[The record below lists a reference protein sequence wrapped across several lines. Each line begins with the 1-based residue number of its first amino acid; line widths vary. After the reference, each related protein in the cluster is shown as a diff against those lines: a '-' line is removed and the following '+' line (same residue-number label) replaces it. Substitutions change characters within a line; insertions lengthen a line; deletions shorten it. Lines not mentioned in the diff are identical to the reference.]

1 MPAQLR
7 LVLLLLRWSERCWSS
22 CQGSLGPC
30 LYQEGKG
37 EPLALLWEAGP
48 DLMELPLKLP
58 PTSPRLLVE
67 VPAATVFAALSA
79 RGLPWW
85 LLSKLAA
92 GALRGGRLV
101 DLMAISEADLERSGI
116 VHPHHKQQV
125 WMGLKSLL
133 QDFGPSTGRA
143 QLPRPRSGRKILSRP
158 QQRPSTSR
166 RAPGRPGPEAEGGTS
181 GQSRLPGHRFGPWLP
196 PGPFRPPPLEEVLES
211 RRETFCSDAPSRKAA
226 SPREAVARSPKS
238 AADSSPRGTACGSP
252 SSWRRKQV
260 TCKVD
265 TGRAAEVKR
274 KDFIPLE
281 ELAACQRAAALREDD
296 SKETLAPADDGGLDW
311 EHWLTYRLKPSGPLH
326 VVEKLVEAALGTNS
340 QLLHDAMAVVEEQG
354 VEFKKCLES
363 TPPPDEGMELLS
375 DPGLRRKATSLWSWV
390 HARSDQLDLYKAD
403 LQRQLEEVSKNIMVS
418 QLVTLKNNRL
428 SSHGIQQR
436 AFIARRGP
444 SAGTISW
451 RNSLKSEL
459 SESLFSGAVGSLGV
473 FSSVPSRERRR
484 SVELFEAPPLLEGQG
499 RAATGSS
506 SSFSGV
512 AVSATERLRQAARA
526 VMLLLRC
533 IRVFNFNRAENEQV
547 TYERRRNLILR
558 QQEQLAKDGAQLI
571 AMLERGGV
579 DDLREDVHR
588 VLEQLKSVREELL
601 ERYALHGKQK
611 VEQALA
617 EAMKKGDNDSVD
629 LDKLGN
635 VLLEIME
642 EPGNHVLLG
651 EKALRQAQQAGLA
664 CRVDL
669 VDQGPYAWEGLSV
682 PPPWEELFLKSLA
695 AYRTLRRRQP
705 SRAWRRLS
713 TLVAVGVSS
722 QPIQQGDETV

>member
-1 MPAQLR
+1 
-7 LVLLLLRWSERCWSS
+7 
-22 CQGSLGPC
+22 
-30 LYQEGKG
+30 
-37 EPLALLWEAGP
+37 
-48 DLMELPLKLP
+48 MELPLGLP
-58 PTSPRLLVE
+58 PTSRRLLVE

-92 GALRGGRLV
+92 GALRGGRPV
-101 DLMAISEADLERSGI
+101 DLMALSEADLERSGI
-116 VHPHHKQQV
+116 VHPRHKQQV

-133 QDFGPSTGRA
+133 QDFGPSTGQV
-143 QLPRPRSGRKILSRP
+143 QLPRPRSGRKVPSRP
-158 QQRPSTSR
+158 QQRPSTSVGAR
-166 RAPGRPGPEAEGGTS
+166 GRAATDADEGTS
-181 GQSRLPGHRFGPWLP
+181 GQSRQPDHRFGPWLP

-211 RRETFCSDAPSRKAA
+211 RRETFCSDAPSRKVA
-226 SPREAVARSPKS
+226 SPREAAVPRSPKS
-238 AADSSPRGTACGSP
+238 AADSSPRGTPCGSP

-265 TGRAAEVKR
+265 TGRAHEVKR

-281 ELAACQRAAALREDD
+281 ELAACQRAAALRKDA
-296 SKETLAPADDGGLDW
+296 SKETVAPADDGGLDW
-311 EHWLTYRLKPSGPLH
+311 EQWLTYRLKPSGPLH

-340 QLLHDAMAVVEEQG
+340 QLLHDAVAVVEEQG
-354 VEFKKCLES
+354 EEFKKCLES
-363 TPPPDEGMELLS
+363 TPPPDQGMELLS
-375 DPGLRRKATSLWSWV
+375 DPGLRQRATSLWSWV
-390 HARSDQLDLYKAD
+390 HARSDQLDLYKAE
-403 LQRQLEEVSKNIMVS
+403 LQRQLEDVSKNIMMS

-436 AFIARRGP
+436 ACIARRGP

-459 SESLFSGAVGSLGV
+459 SESLPSGALGSLGV
-473 FSSVPSRERRR
+473 FSNFPSRECRR
-484 SVELFEAPPLLEGQG
+484 SVEAFEAPPLLEGQG

-506 SSFSGV
+506 SFSGIV
-512 AVSATERLRQAARA
+512 ASGPDRLRRAVRA

-533 IRVFNFNRAENEQV
+533 VRVFNFNRAENEQV

-579 DDLREDVHR
+579 DDLREDVNR
-588 VLEQLKSVREELL
+588 VLGQLKSVREELL
-601 ERYALHGKQK
+601 ERYALHGKKK

-617 EAMKKGDNDSVD
+617 EAMKKGDDDCVD

-635 VLLEIME
+635 VLLEILE

-682 PPPWEELFLKSLA
+682 PPPWEELFLKSLE
-695 AYRTLRRRQP
+695 AYQMLRCRQP
-705 SRAWRRLS
+705 PKAWRRLR